1 MRFQSSG
8 RALTLHEV
16 KCEAKNQNDGSHIHS
31 FAPLV
36 SLSRNRQRV
45 RKEAEGTFKGLLH

>member
-8 RALTLHEV
+8 GALTLHEAE
-16 KCEAKNQNDGSHIHS
+16 CEAKNQYDGSHIHS

-36 SLSRNRQRV
+36 ILIRKRQRV